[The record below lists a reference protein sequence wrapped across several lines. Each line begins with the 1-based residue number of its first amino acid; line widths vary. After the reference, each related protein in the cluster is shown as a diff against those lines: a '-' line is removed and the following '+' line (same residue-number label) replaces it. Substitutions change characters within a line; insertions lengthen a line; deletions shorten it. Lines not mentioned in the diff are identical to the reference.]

1 MSDYNRSTIECS
13 VRQLRPELRRALD
26 DYFQKNSLGDIETET
41 VLCCETVSERKEPNW
56 LASLF
61 GEKVGPPIYT
71 AVLLTSAHLVWARG
85 NLQSDIKVTGADLK
99 FIRAKPYT
107 SMFLSDNGL
116 QVSGIIGNSATA
128 SGYIGMGPEPAA
140 QKFCEEV
147 QKAIVR
153 INPAAARKWPS
164 WMGGGQQ

>member
-13 VRQLRPELRRALD
+13 VKQLRPELRRALD
-26 DYFQKNSLGDIETET
+26 EYFQKNSLGDIETET
-41 VLCCETVSERKEPNW
+41 VMCCETVSERKEPNW

-71 AVLLTSAHLVWARG
+71 ATLLTSAQLIWARG
-85 NLQSDIKVTGADLK
+85 TLQSEIRVTGADLK
-99 FIRAKPYT
+99 FIRAKPYS
-107 SMFLSDNGL
+107 SMFMSDNGL
-116 QVSGIIGNSATA
+116 QVSGIIANSATA

-147 QKAIVR
+147 RQAIAKV
-153 INPAAARKWPS
+153 NPSSTRKWPS
-164 WMGGGQQ
+164 WMGGSN